1 MIKLID
7 KQGSLKQIISKEPA
21 SKKCSNFTTHY
32 LAFKKRNLLVR
43 KQSLFYKCFL
53 GLFLS
58 VGVWL
63 LIFITFYDPVY
74 RRGAPPFGGEDIWG
88 DLLAYFLSV
97 TFSMAGF
104 AGLFCEPKL
113 IIDHALKLIY
123 CVSRDGTQ
131 RELCDFDEI
140 HSLQILKKRCSD
152 GEDDYYAYEL
162 NIVTLNLKRFNI
174 LVHGGEQA
182 IRRDAKLLSK
192 FLKIDIVD
200 HA

>member
-1 MIKLID
+1 
-7 KQGSLKQIISKEPA
+7 
-21 SKKCSNFTTHY
+21 
-32 LAFKKRNLLVR
+32 
-43 KQSLFYKCFL
+43 LFYKCFL

-131 RELCDFDEI
+131 RE
-140 HSLQILKKRCSD
+140 KKRCSD

-162 NIVTLNLKRFNI
+162 NIVMLNLKRFNI